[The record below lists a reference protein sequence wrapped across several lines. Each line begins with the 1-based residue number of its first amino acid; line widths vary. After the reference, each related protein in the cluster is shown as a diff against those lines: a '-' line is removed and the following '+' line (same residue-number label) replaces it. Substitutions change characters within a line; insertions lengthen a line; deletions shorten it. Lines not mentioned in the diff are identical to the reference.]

1 MARQTTRLP
10 CPAGGPRGAEAGEA
24 PPQRKG
30 MTMTMVTGT
39 DLLAPDQDPDGDG
52 RDEAAVAE
60 LAVVKPT
67 NVRECLADDT
77 GATTAEYAITT
88 LAACGFAALLVIVL
102 KSDPL
107 KEMITGV
114 ITGALG
120 LGGA

>member
-1 MARQTTRLP
+1 MTRTSFEDTVGRD
-10 CPAGGPRGAEAGEA
+10 PA
-24 PPQRKG
+24 
-30 MTMTMVTGT
+30 TG
-39 DLLAPDQDPDGDG
+39 DEKAPDASSDG
-52 RDEAAVAE
+52 
-60 LAVVKPT
+60 AVVVRPGSI
-67 NVRECLADDT
+67 RECLADDT

-107 KEMITGV
+107 KDMITGV

>member
-1 MARQTTRLP
+1 MTKTTFEDTVGHDS
-10 CPAGGPRGAEAGEA
+10 ATVE
-24 PPQRKG
+24 
-30 MTMTMVTGT
+30 
-39 DLLAPDQDPDGDG
+39 
-52 RDEAAVAE
+52 EAAPGA
-60 LAVVKPT
+60 LSDGGVVVRPGSI
-67 NVRECLADDT
+67 RECLADDT

-107 KEMITGV
+107 KDMITGV

>member
-1 MARQTTRLP
+1 MI
-10 CPAGGPRGAEAGEA
+10 
-24 PPQRKG
+24 
-30 MTMTMVTGT
+30 MTMATATNPM
-39 DLLAPDQDPDGDG
+39 APDQDPEG
-52 RDEAAVAE
+52 RDETTSAD
-60 LAVVKPT
+60 LAVVKPAS
-67 NVRECLADDT
+67 VRECLADDT

>member
-1 MARQTTRLP
+1 MEGTSRDAAR
-10 CPAGGPRGAEAGEA
+10 GPERSPG
-24 PPQRKG
+24 PPEG
-30 MTMTMVTGT
+30 PDTG
-39 DLLAPDQDPDGDG
+39 PVE
-52 RDEAAVAE
+52 R
-60 LAVVKPT
+60 VVVRPGT
-67 NVRECLADDT
+67 VRECLADDT

-120 LGGA
+120 LGA